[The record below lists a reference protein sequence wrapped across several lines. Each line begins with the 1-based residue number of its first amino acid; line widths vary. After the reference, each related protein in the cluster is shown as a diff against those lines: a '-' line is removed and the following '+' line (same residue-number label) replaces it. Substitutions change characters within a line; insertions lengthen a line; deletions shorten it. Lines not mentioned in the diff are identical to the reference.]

1 MSEKAASG
9 KIISF
14 YSYKGGTGRSMAL
27 ANVAWILASGGH
39 RVLVI
44 DWDLEAPGLH
54 RYFRPFLLDK
64 DLNSSEGVIDMVLEY
79 AVEAITP
86 AEEGEK
92 KPDDWYIP
100 YTNILRYAT
109 SLRRNFP
116 GQGRLDFVPAGRQ
129 TQSYA
134 ARMNSF
140 DWRNFYERLGGGV
153 FLDEVIVRMREEY
166 DYILIDSRTGVS
178 DTSGICTIKMPD
190 ALVVCFT
197 LNNQSIE
204 GALSV
209 ANSVAAQRGQ
219 SFEIYPVATRI
230 ENAEKEKLDLRK
242 NYAKE
247 RFSQFPAHMTKDE
260 RAQFFEDMKIP
271 YVPYYAYEE
280 VLATFC
286 DTPGDTE
293 TILGKLE
300 RLTTHLTGGAVEWAA
315 PDDAE
320 RKRVRALYQSDAAA
334 EQEAPA
340 TVGVGV
346 DSGAYNSG
354 AFIRSVPVAGPADAL
369 YQAVIDSV
377 FCSYSQQDDKLY
389 RSLAN
394 HLTLLKRRGIIAE
407 WNDRRIEGWNG
418 DIDERLTSADLIL
431 ILISPDFIASDYCY
445 GAEVARAMKRAEAGE
460 ARVIPVILR
469 PCEWARTPF
478 GELQALPTGAKPV
491 SQWASRDEALLNV
504 AEGIRKAAE
513 DLNARAVAASTVSE
527 TTSIYIPRPPQVGFV
542 GRSSVI
548 TRLTEELSPQ
558 NNKFVALWG
567 LGGAGK
573 TATAAEVARRL
584 LDAFAN
590 RVVWVSV
597 AVRLKTLASML
608 DEIVTQLGSPH
619 LRSLA
624 LGPKEEQTRVL
635 IASAP
640 TLIVIDGFELL
651 PPEEQ
656 ARFVDFLGRH
666 TICSVLIT
674 TRQRMAGP
682 VQTIA
687 IDAISREEA
696 YELLERLIAQTVDP
710 EVFSEEVKSRIVEAA
725 EGSPLI
731 LQWVVAQIDMAQ
743 EPQVVL
749 DELKHGESEAIERVF
764 ARSFNL
770 PQLGEDGRAAL
781 LALSLF
787 TPSATREALAAVA
800 GFGDD
805 QKVLNEAV
813 KCLRALWLIRGI
825 DQNRRFAVEGLT
837 RSLAKARLSKDE
849 RATVFIRRFA
859 AYFSSYAEER
869 AKPSPENYDELEAE
883 KGNLLCA
890 VDRAFG
896 IQDWESVMR
905 IRDILEDFLFTRGYW
920 DEAIRS
926 GEQAESAA
934 RATNNDFMAS
944 YFTTCVANIRMHR
957 GEYVEAEMAYQKAL
971 EISRRLGHENNVAVC
986 LHQLGTLALSQ
997 GDLKKARHLYA
1008 ESLEIKKRGG
1018 DQGGIGLTLHQLG
1031 RLAQEQG
1038 ELDEARWLYNE
1049 SLGITQKLGNLSSI
1063 AATLRQQG
1071 AVALQQ
1077 GNPEEARELSRKSLE
1092 INTRLGDQIGMART
1106 HYQLGCIAEWEDHLD
1121 EASSH
1126 FKESLEISK
1135 KLGNR
1140 QGIALTL
1147 FELGVIARERGD
1159 KTEAA
1164 GFFRE
1169 ALAIFEVLGSPHAE
1183 KSRAALLSV
1192 EGGGQ

>member
-27 ANVAWILASGGH
+27 ANVAWILASGGK

-64 DLNSSEGVIDMVLEY
+64 DLTSSEGVIDMVLEY

-86 AEEGEK
+86 PEGGEK

-209 ANSVAAQRGQ
+209 ANSVAAQRGAG
-219 SFEIYPVATRI
+219 FEIYPVAMRI

-242 NYAKE
+242 KYAKE
-247 RFSQFPAHMTKDE
+247 RFGQFPTHMTKDE
-260 RAQFFEDMKIP
+260 RAQFFEDTKIP
-271 YVPYYAYEE
+271 YVPFYAYEE

-293 TILGKLE
+293 TVLEKLE
-300 RLTTHLTGGAVEWAA
+300 RLTTHLTGGAVEWEA

-320 RKRVRALYQSDAAA
+320 RERVRAQYQSDKAA
-334 EQEAPA
+334 EEETPA
-340 TVGVGV
+340 TVGGRW
-346 DSGAYNSG
+346 DSGAH
-354 AFIRSVPVAGPADAL
+354 IRFVPVAGPAGAL
-369 YQAVIDSV
+369 HHAIVDSV
-377 FCSYSQQDDKLY
+377 FCSFSQQDEKLY
-389 RSLAN
+389 RGLVTHLA
-394 HLTLLKRRGIIAE
+394 TLKRRGIIAD
-407 WNDRRIEGWNG
+407 WYDRRVEGWKG
-418 DIDERLTSADLIL
+418 EVDDRLDSADLIL
-431 ILISPDFIASDYCY
+431 MLISPSFISSEYCY
-445 GAEVARAMKRAEAGE
+445 DAEVARAMKRHEAGE

-469 PCEWARTPF
+469 PCDWAGTPF
-478 GELQALPTGAKPV
+478 SKFQALPTSGKPV
-491 SQWASRDEALLNV
+491 SQWANRDEALLNV

-542 GRSSVI
+542 GRGSIVE
-548 TRLTEELSPQ
+548 RLTEDLSPQ
-558 NNKFVALWG
+558 SNKFVALWG
-567 LGGAGK
+567 GGGSGK

-590 RVVWVSV
+590 RVVWVS
-597 AVRLKTLASML
+597 AAARLKTLSSLL
-608 DEIVTQLGSPH
+608 DEIVTQLGNPH

-624 LGPKEEQTRVL
+624 LGPKEEQARVL

-640 TLIVIDGFELL
+640 TLIVIDGFELI
-651 PPEEQ
+651 PVEEQ
-656 ARFVDFLGRH
+656 AEFVDFLGQH
-666 TICSVLIT
+666 TICSVLVT
-674 TRQRMAGP
+674 TRQRMTGP
-682 VQTIA
+682 MQTVA

-696 YELLERLIAQTVDP
+696 YELLERLIGQTADP
-710 EVFSEEVKSRIVEAA
+710 DVFSEEVKSRIVEAA
-725 EGSPLI
+725 EGNPLI
-731 LQWVVAQIDMAQ
+731 LHWVVAQIDLAQ

-764 ARSFNL
+764 TRSFNL
-770 PQLGEDGRAAL
+770 PQLGDDGRAAL

-787 TPSATREALAAVA
+787 TPSATREALAAAA

-813 KCLRALWLIRGI
+813 KCLRALWLIKGI
-825 DQNRRFAVEGLT
+825 DQNRRFTVEGFT
-837 RSLAKARLSKDE
+837 RSLARARLSKDA
-849 RATVFIRRFA
+849 RAAEFSQRFA
-859 AYFSSYAEER
+859 DYFRSYAEDR

-890 VDRAFG
+890 VDAAFG
-896 IQDWESVMR
+896 IQDWDSVMR

-926 GEQAESAA
+926 GEQAEAAA
-934 RATNNDFMAS
+934 REAGDDFMAS

-957 GEYVEAEMAYQKAL
+957 GEYVEAGMAYRKAL
-971 EISRRLGHENNVAVC
+971 EISRRLGRENNVAVC
-986 LHQLGTLALSQ
+986 LHQLGTLAQSQ
-997 GDLKKARHLYA
+997 GDLEEARQLYV
-1008 ESLEIKKRGG
+1008 ESLEIKRRAG
-1018 DQGGIGLTLHQLG
+1018 DQGGIAMTLHQLG
-1031 RLAQEQG
+1031 RLAQDRG
-1038 ELDEARWLYNE
+1038 ELDEARRLYDE
-1049 SLGITQKLGNLSSI
+1049 SLLIAEKLGNLGGI

-1077 GNPEEARELSRKSLE
+1077 GRPQEARDLSRKSLE
-1092 INTRLGDQIGMART
+1092 INIRLGDQIGISRT
-1106 HYQLGCIAEWEDHLD
+1106 HYQLGLIAQWEDHVD
-1121 EASSH
+1121 EAGSH
-1126 FKESLEISK
+1126 FRESLEISK
-1135 KLGNR
+1135 KLGNK
-1140 QGIALTL
+1140 QGIALSL
-1147 FELGVIARERGD
+1147 FELGIIARERGD

-1164 GFFRE
+1164 GFFQE
-1169 ALAIFEVLGSPHAE
+1169 ALGLFELLGSPYAE
-1183 KSRAALLSV
+1183 EARAALSIV
-1192 EGGGQ
+1192 DGAAR